1 MNCESK
7 TNGSQWCWPPK
18 DGGEMILV
26 QTEQNIMYKVVKT
39 IIALHKKIMK
49 RHNKDQS
56 FFTFDFRFVPG
67 IRSKWSSEILL
78 LLLYQLVQ
86 YVMCTGILF
95 LVPSNIEYTLGEQRG

>member
-7 TNGSQWCWPPK
+7 TKWVPVVLATK

-56 FFTFDFRFVPG
+56 FFTFDF
-67 IRSKWSSEILL
+67 
-78 LLLYQLVQ
+78 
-86 YVMCTGILF
+86 
-95 LVPSNIEYTLGEQRG
+95 

>member
-1 MNCESK
+1 
-7 TNGSQWCWPPK
+7 
-18 DGGEMILV
+18 MILV

-78 LLLYQLVQ
+78 LYQLVC
-86 YVMCTGILF
+86 VCTGILI
-95 LVPSNIEYTLGEQRG
+95 LSAIKYRIYLR